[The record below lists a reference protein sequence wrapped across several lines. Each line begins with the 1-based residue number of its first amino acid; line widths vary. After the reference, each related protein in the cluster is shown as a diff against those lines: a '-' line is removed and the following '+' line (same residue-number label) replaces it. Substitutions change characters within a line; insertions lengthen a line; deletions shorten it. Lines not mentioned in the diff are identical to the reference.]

1 MDTASDLVLM
11 NLGGRNF
18 AAVAPGDRFAQ
29 PIPNVGLFQELAASI
44 RQGSALLAI
53 NVEGLAAKTPIY
65 AAYARDLALLRRYHT
80 EFQDCVR
87 SAVRCSISGVAPGN
101 ERAWKETWQLLS
113 GQVPTIETLQPLR
126 LPHTIA
132 AKPVPELVTD
142 LQAEMHK
149 GVERTLKPLADWLQ
163 LLAESELV
171 GLVEW
176 SGVDVC
182 CYSYFRHEFTN
193 TVTKGSKRNEVTV
206 DDSQPFG
213 SRTTYRILR
222 DRTVVTQQIQER
234 HVHHVVDAK
243 IHKVADFPHPVPQ
256 HVSMFLDSVPA
267 SLEPHLSIVEG
278 TITMEERHRRL
289 LAEGTRTETEV
300 VSVYKGSPG
309 VLLGPFNLIGWSSD
323 DLASG
328 GTFSA
333 KQKAAK
339 RKSGSTRERLRR
351 ATGHLFAV

>member
-1 MDTASDLVLM
+1 MDTTSDRVLVD
-11 NLGGRNF
+11 LGGRRF
-18 AAVAPGDRFAQ
+18 AAAAPEERFAQ
-29 PIPNVGLFQELAASI
+29 PIPNVELFRELAAAI
-44 RQGSALLAI
+44 RQGSRLLALKP
-53 NVEGLAAKTPIY
+53 EELQTKTPIY
-65 AAYARDLALLRRYHT
+65 GAYAKDLALLRRYHT

-101 ERAWKETWQLLS
+101 ERAWEEMWQLLA
-113 GQVPTIETLQPLR
+113 GQIPTTETVQPLR

-132 AKPVPELVTD
+132 AKPIPELVTD

-222 DRTVVTQQIQER
+222 DRTVVTHQVQER

-243 IHKVADFPHPVPQ
+243 VHKVAGYPHPVPQ
-256 HVSMFLDSVPA
+256 HVAMFLDSVPA

-328 GTFSA
+328 GIFSS

-351 ATGHLFAV
+351 ATGHLFSA